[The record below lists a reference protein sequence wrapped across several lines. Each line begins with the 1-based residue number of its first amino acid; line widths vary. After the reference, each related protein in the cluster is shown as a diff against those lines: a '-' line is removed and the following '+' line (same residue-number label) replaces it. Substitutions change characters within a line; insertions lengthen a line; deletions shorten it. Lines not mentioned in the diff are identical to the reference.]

1 MYIPILYLI
10 TICFLGAVIIK
21 VNKHKAE
28 WLLLLIILSYVKTCI
43 MYLYE
48 ATTVFTIF
56 IVGGTQVHLDDIVL
70 IILLIYC
77 MVNILHPILAG
88 KYFIASLLLLGPI
101 MISLVR
107 GIMNGTVGSEVFLS
121 DTRKYVLFI
130 AAFFAFFVLMRQEG
144 NMSRLWKY
152 KYYIDTLMNIIC
164 VYVLIIWALDLVF
177 GIHNLPGQQNG
188 LLSDGGST
196 FRIINPPQVLI
207 ISFYTLYKIYDD
219 LEEKKVISFRSMLFA
234 GIVIFMQW
242 RTVVAAFGVGLI
254 ITICLSLKRNGL
266 SRKLLAEIVVLVIAI
281 CAISLQ
287 ESSETGL
294 IAMITNLFESFSN
307 VGKDTGTFATRTEV
321 WTMILGSLN
330 GINAVFGRPFG
341 QDLALAW
348 KASAHSGYVDYIAK
362 MGYLGLV
369 LLIVFMVFMV
379 IKSIKAKNY
388 MSTIILCSMAIYW
401 YGYGFTVEQGAILG
415 FIVAIQE
422 VMDRQEVGDEEYVEY
437 DNIYL

>member
-1 MYIPILYLI
+1 
-10 TICFLGAVIIK
+10 
-21 VNKHKAE
+21 
-28 WLLLLIILSYVKTCI
+28 
-43 MYLYE
+43 
-48 ATTVFTIF
+48 
-56 IVGGTQVHLDDIVL
+56 
-70 IILLIYC
+70 
-77 MVNILHPILAG
+77 
-88 KYFIASLLLLGPI
+88 
-101 MISLVR
+101 
-107 GIMNGTVGSEVFLS
+107 
-121 DTRKYVLFI
+121 
-130 AAFFAFFVLMRQEG
+130 MRQEG
-144 NMSRLWKY
+144 NTSRLWKY
-152 KYYIDTLMNIIC
+152 KYYINTLMNIIC
-164 VYVLIIWALDLVF
+164 VYVLIIWVLDLVF

-207 ISFYTLYKIYDD
+207 ISFYTLYKIYYD

-234 GIVIFMQW
+234 GIVVLMQW

-281 CAISLQ
+281 CVIFLQ
-287 ESSETGL
+287 GSSETGL

-330 GINAVFGRPFG
+330 GINAFFGRPFG

-369 LLIVFMVFMV
+369 LLIIFMIFMV

-422 VMDRQEVGDEEYVEY
+422 VMDRQEVGDEKYVKHN
-437 DNIYL
+437 NIYL